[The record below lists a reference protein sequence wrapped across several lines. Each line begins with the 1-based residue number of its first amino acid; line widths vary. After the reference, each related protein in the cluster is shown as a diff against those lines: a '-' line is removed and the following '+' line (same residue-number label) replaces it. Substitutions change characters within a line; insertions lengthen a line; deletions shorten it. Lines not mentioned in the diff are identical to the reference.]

1 MGKNEARERG
11 LILTLKQERDQGLRE
26 KQSPWNMSPLAL
38 ENRPKTRPKY
48 KKQDLTKRKKQ
59 DPATR
64 KNGKYRKI

>member
-11 LILTLKQERDQGLRE
+11 LILTLKQERDQGLRDVLDVPE
-26 KQSPWNMSPLAL
+26 QRK
-38 ENRPKTRPKY
+38 KY

>member
-26 KQSPWNMSPLAL
+26 PQSC

>member
-11 LILTLKQERDQGLRE
+11 LTLTLKQERDQGLRDA
-26 KQSPWNMSPLAL
+26 PNN
-38 ENRPKTRPKY
+38 ENRPKHRKKY
-48 KKQDLTKRKKQ
+48 KKQDLTKPKKQ